1 MARVAVTGI
10 ILCLTA
16 CRGNGPAER
25 ASTTGAT
32 STLATASG
40 TSQSTVSGRSA
51 PPDSLRDDLV
61 EHGLRVLG
69 SRKAVIA
76 QLGQPDSIRSQTQ
89 QNKYNAAQTDS
100 TVDLF
105 YPGLRLYYYVVA
117 EKPNRD
123 ILQSADVW
131 NNRYLKYPEIGVG
144 ASAAAVVSAL
154 GEPGERTN
162 DTYSY
167 DCGRCIG
174 AETPVYFHLDGGRVK
189 FVEYTF
195 YVD

>member
-1 MARVAVTGI
+1 VT
-10 ILCLTA
+10 
-16 CRGNGPAER
+16 
-25 ASTTGAT
+25 T
-32 STLATASG
+32 SSS
-40 TSQSTVSGRSA
+40 SQSKVSGGFVSH
-51 PPDSLRDDLV
+51 DSLRDDLV

-76 QLGQPDSIRSQTQ
+76 QLGKPDSTRSKTE
-89 QNKYNAAQTDS
+89 QNRFNPAQTDS

-154 GEPGERTN
+154 GEPGDRTS

-174 AETPVYFHLDGGRVK
+174 RAETPVYFHLDGGRVK